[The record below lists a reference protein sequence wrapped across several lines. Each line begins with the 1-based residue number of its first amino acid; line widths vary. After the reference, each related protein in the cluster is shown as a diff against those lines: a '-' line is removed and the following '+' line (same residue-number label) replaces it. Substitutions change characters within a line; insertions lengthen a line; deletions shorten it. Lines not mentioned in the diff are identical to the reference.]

1 MNQDSWNSYLYQ
13 IIFETGHWYG
23 GVSVK
28 KGDDPNDDGY
38 FGSPITHKKY
48 WSDVPYRKE
57 VVALLFLDN
66 PTSEMYEY
74 EKNYLQNR
82 NWKNDSLCL
91 NQHCGGGFGYVAC
104 SNGGKKGGKIQ
115 VDLKLGIHKF
125 SNIERSEIAKN
136 NWKNKSLD
144 DKIKIVDRLRS
155 SYEVLSDEKK
165 TKIKNNARIREKQK
179 WNSLSESEK
188 NLRMCLLRTSFQ
200 NNRPELWEVI
210 SPDSVCFIVKNLSK
224 FCRENELLVPLMNK
238 VSKGLRKSHKG
249 YKCRKLTKYEYA

>member
-28 KGDDPNDDGY
+28 KGDNPNDDGY

-66 PTSEMYEY
+66 PTSEMYEH

-91 NQHCGGGFGYVAC
+91 NEHCGGGFGYVAC

-144 DKIKIVDRLRS
+144 DKIKIVDRLRT
-155 SYEVLSDEKK
+155 SYELLSDEQK